1 MTTAL
6 LETPTRMLGESEG
19 DPPPAGGR
27 ATLEERLRET
37 WRALNAL
44 GAAKCPVCRSR
55 MTLTDGS
62 GECGSCGSR
71 LS

>member
-6 LETPTRMLGESEG
+6 LESPTRMFGESGG

-27 ATLEERLRET
+27 ATLEERLRDA
-37 WRALNAL
+37 WRVMNAD
-44 GAAKCPVCRSR
+44 GAAECPVCRSR
-55 MTLTDGS
+55 TIFRDGS

-71 LS
+71 LT

>member
-6 LETPTRMLGESEG
+6 LESPTRMFGESAG

-37 WRALNAL
+37 WRALNAH
-44 GAAKCPVCRSR
+44 GAAECPVCRSR
-55 MTLTDGS
+55 MMFRDGS

-71 LS
+71 LT